1 MTTQNEV
8 GEAMIS
14 TDLANATKELMLIRH
29 AKKELEAEL
38 KEAKEIER
46 EAELKVIHCMQIQN
60 LQSFSTDRCH
70 ITRRLKN
77 TPQLDSYDELLN
89 YIVSEAA
96 YDLLQKRLSAVA
108 VRARW
113 ESGII
118 IPGVGCFIEEDLT
131 VREK

>member
-46 EAELKVIHCMQIQN
+46 EA
-60 LQSFSTDRCH
+60 
-70 ITRRLKN
+70 
-77 TPQLDSYDELLN
+77 
-89 YIVSEAA
+89 
-96 YDLLQKRLSAVA
+96 
-108 VRARW
+108 
-113 ESGII
+113 
-118 IPGVGCFIEEDLT
+118 
-131 VREK
+131 